1 MSEETTPPLR
11 LKPRLRTEA
20 GSPAS
25 STPAKADAS
34 STPAAATASTSP
46 APRAKPRL
54 SLVGDNESPAVA
66 ATVSSPLLPE
76 AGPADLPPIVPADS
90 PLLPPVPE
98 ETSAA
103 KPLFLE
109 PTPSPENGPVPSL
122 FTDLSPSAPS
132 SLQPSALIPPS
143 QEKLPEEPPAPPA
156 LLIETG
162 EEALPLPPPKVASFA
177 APPKPIHI
185 RLAHEIAPPVETPAP
200 VAPRPEH
207 RPAFKLG
214 VLAVSLLG
222 LAVLSVAGY
231 FAFRT
236 FQNLKPAEPAVAKTA
251 PTPQPAQPASEK
263 KPASAS
269 LPLIAAAKT
278 VAIENRG
285 EMTTILDAGAGNTT
299 ATLPPAKTQ
308 DPVALPKT
316 ETFAPVEVVVS
327 PSLTEP
333 SMAFIGF
340 VETMRVNGVFQGIP
354 ARAHINGRT
363 VKAGALIETQIGIFF
378 EGVDADRRELIFK
391 DASGASVRKKY

>member
-20 GSPAS
+20 GAPAS
-25 STPAKADAS
+25 SIPVKDDAS
-34 STPAAATASTSP
+34 GAAAPTPSPVSP

-54 SLVGDNESPAVA
+54 SLVGDNESSTPA

-76 AGPADLPPIVPADS
+76 VGLANSPTVIPADS
-90 PLLPPVPE
+90 PSLPPVAE
-98 ETSAA
+98 EIPATAPLSVEA
-103 KPLFLE
+103 KPL
-109 PTPSPENGPVPSL
+109 SENGPVPSL

-132 SLQPSALIPPS
+132 GLQDSATTLS
-143 QEKLPEEPPAPPA
+143 APEEPPPPA
-156 LLIETG
+156 LLIENAG
-162 EEALPLPPPKVASFA
+162 ETLPLPPPKVASFA
-177 APPKPIHI
+177 TPPKPIHI
-185 RLAHEIAPPVETPAP
+185 RLAHEIAQPAEAPAP

-214 VLAVSLLG
+214 VLAVSVLG
-222 LAVLSVAGY
+222 LAVLAIAGY

-236 FQNLKPAEPAVAKTA
+236 FQNLKPAEPAVAKT
-251 PTPQPAQPASEK
+251 PPPPQPAIEK
-263 KPASAS
+263 RPVPAS

-285 EMTTILDAGAGNTT
+285 EMTAILDAGAGKAT
-299 ATLPPAKTQ
+299 ATLPTPSAQ
-308 DPVALPKT
+308 DPLSLPKT
-316 ETFAPVEVVVS
+316 ETTSPVEIMVS
-327 PSLTEP
+327 PSLAEP
-333 SMAFIGF
+333 SMAFIEF

-363 VKAGALIETQIGIFF
+363 VKAGALIETQIGVFF
-378 EGVDADRRELIFK
+378 DGVDADRRELIFK